1 MTTLFFVFSTFK
13 FFTKLKFNSLVL
25 LVFLSLSCS
34 KNKGDN
40 VIKYKRDNAKTY
52 FELYKRNLVNDKPA
66 NETYLNRA
74 LSSIKFD
81 ENSLSNRNL
90 LSDIVVEFY
99 RNGNKIKLD
108 ESSKL
113 LLNLSSSGNDTL
125 NLGMAYRS
133 RGNYYFKIQ
142 KLDSSYYY
150 CIKAEKIYAK
160 LKDKENY
167 ANILMNKGIVQYS
180 IGDYLGAEY
189 SLKKAHSIF
198 KDTNIYHRIYG
209 SLDQLGLVSTELKE
223 YEKGIFYFKEALEA
237 IKDLPVKEDRV
248 YYTTV
253 CQNNIGYLYLKS
265 REYEKGAYYFE
276 EALKNNIIKNDDPLL
291 YSNLIDNLAYCKL
304 FISKNSNTD
313 LSPLFFEALR
323 IREKLKNP
331 TAVVGSYIH
340 ISEYFYK
347 REDYNQAIKYS
358 LLSLSVAK
366 ESKVPLNVVLALKQ
380 SSIVDKKKA
389 FQYTDEYIRISDS
402 LQIAERKSKDRF
414 ARMQLE
420 TEEIKQENVGLAE
433 KNRTLLY
440 VFVVSFIIVVLL
452 FVVRAQRART
462 RELLYKQ
469 AQQKANEDIYNLMM
483 SQQAIIDESRN
494 KEKKRL
500 AQDLHDGVLGRMFGL
515 RLNLDSLNY
524 NTDEEAIKKRF
535 ELLNELKTIEQDI
548 REISHDLNR
557 EKQVL
562 INNFV
567 SIVHNLL
574 EEQNTSHDANV
585 TYSIDNDVVW
595 DKIANAIKINMYR
608 ILQEGLQ
615 NINKYAS
622 AQNITVEIKGD
633 SDNVYLKIQDDGI
646 GFDVSRKSK
655 GIGMQNM
662 ISRTNDCNG
671 IIDITSK
678 KNEGTKI
685 VITLP
690 IETKPLISEQE

>member
-1 MTTLFFVFSTFK
+1 MIFFLIFSCKDDKKNTQLVFNEKDSINIYLK
-13 FFTKLKFNSLVL
+13 SISNTKLSLKQQL
-25 LVFLSLSCS
+25 NNCDKALILIHNE
-34 KNKGDN
+34 KDDT
-40 VIKYKRDNAKTY
+40 I
-52 FELYKRNLVNDKPA
+52 KRNNFIKLISTYDSLGKEFEFKKVNSELIKLSYKLKDTIGISKSL
-66 NETYLNRA
+66 TFSGRYYLNNNINDSA
-74 LSSIKFD
+74 FF
-81 ENSLSNRNL
+81 
-90 LSDIVVEFY
+90 FY
-99 RNGNKIKLD
+99 
-108 ESSKL
+108 S
-113 LLNLSSSGNDTL
+113 
-125 NLGMAYRS
+125 
-133 RGNYYFKIQ
+133 
-142 KLDSSYYY
+142 
-150 CIKAEKIYAK
+150 KAEKFLIKYGDKKSLVDVYIKKAAIQFYSDDFLGSELSATKALKVAK
-160 LKDKENY
+160 LIDDKQNGY
-167 ANILMNKGIVQYS
+167 DALNILGVISFELSNYPKAI
-180 IGDYLGAEY
+180 EY
-189 SLKKAHSIF
+189 HEKALKVAK
-198 KDTNIYHRIYG
+198 
-209 SLDQLGLVSTELKE
+209 ELKPLD
-223 YEKGIFYFKEALEA
+223 KNHLES
-237 IKDLPVKEDRV
+237 LSL
-248 YYTTV
+248 
-253 CQNNIGYLYLKS
+253 NNIGYTYQTENNNLK
-265 REYEKGAYYFE
+265 AIYYFNKALNNDNTLLKE
-276 EALKNNIIKNDDPLL
+276 YPSLYATLVDNIAYSNFKLNNNSHLPNDFYKALKIRDSLKLL
-291 YSNLIDNLAYCKL
+291 SKIVYSK
-304 FISKNSNTD
+304 
-313 LSPLFFEALR
+313 
-323 IREKLKNP
+323 
-331 TAVVGSYIH
+331 IH
-340 ISEYFYK
+340 ISEFYK
-347 REDYNQAIKYS
+347 KNGDFEQSKINALDALKNARLNESPSDVLISLKQLSLADIKNNDKYS
-358 LLSLSVAK
+358 
-366 ESKVPLNVVLALKQ
+366 N
-380 SSIVDKKKA
+380 
-389 FQYTDEYIRISDS
+389 EYIKISDS
-402 LQIAERKSKDRF
+402 LHEAERKSKDKF
-414 ARMQLE
+414 ARIAYE
-420 TEEIKQENVGLAE
+420 TDEIIQEKDSLAE

-483 SQQAIIDESRN
+483 SQQAIIDESKN

-574 EEQNTSHDANV
+574 EEQNTSHEANV
-585 TYSIDNDVVW
+585 AYSIDNDVVW
-595 DKIANAIKINMYR
+595 DKVANAVKINMYR

-633 SDNVYLKIQDDGI
+633 TDNVYLKIQDDGI

-662 ISRTNDCNG
+662 ISRTNDCKG